1 MVGAELGAAATTM
14 LNAGR
19 VAVRPPSLT
28 VMAMFA
34 NVPALVLPGV
44 PESRPVEALNVAHE
58 GRLAIVYDSV

>member
-1 MVGAELGAAATTM
+1 MAAAATVM
-14 LNAGR
+14 LNEGR
-19 VAVRPPSLT
+19 VAVRLPSLP

-44 PESRPVEALNVAHE
+44 PDSRPVEALNVAHE